1 MLTDKKIALGVT
13 GGIAAYRA
21 AELIG
26 LLKKRGA
33 QVRVVMTVH
42 ATEFIAP
49 LTLETLSGYPV
60 SLDLFAPRDNMAHIS
75 LAKWADILAVAPATA
90 SCLGKFANGI
100 ADDLL
105 STAMMA
111 MRCPVLLAPAMNT
124 AMWNC
129 RANQR
134 NVETLSR
141 WGVRFI
147 GPARGKL
154 ACGDEDVGRMAEPED
169 IVEAIGKIL
178 HPLRDFERK
187 RVLVTAGPTR
197 EMLDPVRFLSNRSS
211 GKMGFAIAEAARDR
225 GAEVTLISGPVTL
238 RAPEGV
244 EYVSITSA
252 AELSER
258 VLASAEA
265 ADIVI
270 QAAAPAD
277 FRPRSVSP
285 TKIKK
290 SGAGLTL
297 ELENTADVAQALGE
311 RKRPGQILVAFA
323 AETND
328 LQKNALKKL
337 EKKNA
342 DLVVANDITRPGAGF
357 QSDTNAVTLFS
368 RVDAREIPMSGKR
381 EIAEAILNRIA
392 EMF

>member
-1 MLTDKKIALGVT
+1 LEGDGMLSDRKIALGVT

-33 QVRVVMTVH
+33 QVRVVMTAH

-75 LAKWADILAVAPATA
+75 LAKWADLFVVAPATA

-111 MRCPVLLAPAMNT
+111 LRCPILLAPAMNT

-154 ACGDEDVGRMAEPED
+154 ACGDDDVGRMEEPED
-169 IVEAIGKIL
+169 IVGAIEKIL
-178 HPLRDFERK
+178 NPLRDFEGK

-211 GKMGFAIAEAARDR
+211 GKMGFAIAYEAWLA
-225 GAEVTLISGPVTL
+225 GAEVTCVTGAVTVDPPAGPEIVRVETAAEMAAAVL
-238 RAPEGV
+238 DRAPESDAYIG
-244 EYVSITSA
+244 
-252 AELSER
+252 
-258 VLASAEA
+258 
-265 ADIVI
+265 
-270 QAAAPAD
+270 AAAWPISEPAT
-277 FRPRSVSP
+277 SP
-285 TKIKK
+285 QA
-290 SGAGLTL
+290 SSRRRAGRT
-297 ELENTADVAQALGE
+297 
-311 RKRPGQILVAFA
+311 
-323 AETND
+323 
-328 LQKNALKKL
+328 
-337 EKKNA
+337 
-342 DLVVANDITRPGAGF
+342 
-357 QSDTNAVTLFS
+357 
-368 RVDAREIPMSGKR
+368 
-381 EIAEAILNRIA
+381 
-392 EMF
+392 